1 MIGLIIALAGV
12 AGLIVIGEY
21 LRRVHL
27 FQTEVTRKF
36 IHISVAIFAA
46 SWPFFL
52 EWNQIYLIS
61 MLMLAG
67 NVFSRL
73 LGIFSAIHGVQRRTW
88 GEIFYAVGIGM
99 TAILS
104 QNKWSFAAAMLVMGL
119 SDGLAALVGTLIDD
133 VRRYKILGHTKSVA
147 GTMTFFFTTLI
158 VLFFCASIGHLTAG
172 VAVLFGLAVAATL
185 VENVSF
191 GGTDNLL
198 VPLLIVFILT

>member
-1 MIGLIIALAGV
+1 
-12 AGLIVIGEY
+12 
-21 LRRVHL
+21 L

-67 NVFSRL
+67 NVCSRL

-104 QNKWSFAAAMLVMGL
+104 QNEWAFAAAMLVMGL

-133 VRRYKILGHTKSVA
+133 VRRYKVLGHTKSVA

-158 VLFFCASIGHLTAG
+158 ILFVCASIGHLTAG
-172 VAVLFGLAVAATL
+172 VVVLFGLAVTATL

-198 VPLLIVFILT
+198 VPLLIVFILS